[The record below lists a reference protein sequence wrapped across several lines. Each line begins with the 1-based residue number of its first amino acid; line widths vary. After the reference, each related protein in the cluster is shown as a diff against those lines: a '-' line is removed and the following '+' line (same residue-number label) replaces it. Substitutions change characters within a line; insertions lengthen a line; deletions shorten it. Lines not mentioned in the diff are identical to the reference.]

1 MSRIPASLVQY
12 SDSETDEDVNE
23 EVGKGRKAEP
33 ILQSEGES
41 SERKLQS
48 KRKRLTVPDD
58 IVEMFG
64 DETSTKNAKGD
75 NLGGKVRTFPHEE
88 GDWPSFVYIPVKVSE
103 NLQALL
109 NALVKKANEMLPGI
123 ESISIKDL
131 HISLS
136 RTVSLRHYWI
146 EVIVAKLKESFY
158 GMQSFIYHL
167 DLLEVYTNDDRTRSF
182 IGFRIMIGEEQLKR
196 LSKKVDGVLEEFGL
210 PTYYENPI
218 FHISFAWYLGDIT
231 SMLPENFLQ
240 DLQLFAD
247 SFGDD
252 AVDRSSNSRIISN
265 DIILLK
271 TGKKVFNF
279 CT

>member
-1 MSRIPASLVQY
+1 MSRIQDSLVQY

>member
-1 MSRIPASLVQY
+1 MPALFC
-12 SDSETDEDVNE
+12 D
-23 EVGKGRKAEP
+23 
-33 ILQSEGES
+33 
-41 SERKLQS
+41 RKLQS

>member
-1 MSRIPASLVQY
+1 L
-12 SDSETDEDVNE
+12 
-23 EVGKGRKAEP
+23 
-33 ILQSEGES
+33 
-41 SERKLQS
+41 
-48 KRKRLTVPDD
+48 
-58 IVEMFG
+58 
-64 DETSTKNAKGD
+64 
-75 NLGGKVRTFPHEE
+75 
-88 GDWPSFVYIPVKVSE
+88 
-103 NLQALL
+103 
-109 NALVKKANEMLPGI
+109 
-123 ESISIKDL
+123 
-131 HISLS
+131 
-136 RTVSLRHYWI
+136 
-146 EVIVAKLKESFY
+146 
-158 GMQSFIYHL
+158 
-167 DLLEVYTNDDRTRSF
+167 
-182 IGFRIMIGEEQLKR
+182 LKR